1 MKKEVKRNIS
11 QVELIRRA
19 MQDRGWNAAD
29 LSRASGVST
38 GVLSRFFHDDGMSAD
53 NLFAVLIALDL
64 LAGPE
69 SSAPSPYGEA
79 NREIHELVEYLLQ
92 SGNKDAVNA
101 FKAGLGGVLMYISD
115 KSDTAKAIANIE
127 KMLKQLISDRVEGK
141 SSKRATD
148 HGKKRAAK

>member
-1 MKKEVKRNIS
+1 MR
-11 QVELIRRA
+11 
-19 MQDRGWNAAD
+19 DRGWTAAD

-69 SSAPSPYGEA
+69 SPAPSPYGEA
-79 NREIHELVEYLLQ
+79 NREIHELVEYVLQ
-92 SGNKDAVNA
+92 SGNTDAVNA

-127 KMLKQLISDRVEGK
+127 KMLKQLISERSMEGK